1 MTERGGQRGGG
12 RPAGGGRRSNGRSAD
27 GDGRGP
33 RDVTKRDGRRVRFDP
48 SKIRA
53 AVWRAMQAVGD
64 GDEAFAEDVTAV
76 VTLALEREA
85 SIATER
91 DWTPSIETVQD
102 RVERALVEMGR
113 AGVAKAYILY
123 RDRRSRA
130 RSAHALTEDADAPVL
145 GDTDSVRV
153 RRSDAFA
160 PWSRGRIA
168 AALVQEA
175 DLPRDLASD
184 VARKV
189 EERVLASG
197 LSEVSTALVRALV
210 DHELVASGMV
220 DALRHTEPVA
230 LPRHDL
236 RRLAGGDGGAR
247 AWEPWRRSDVVVDGP
262 LPYDGLGSEGDIAE
276 QAGAEVLRRF
286 ASTEV
291 LDRRSAE
298 LHAAGD
304 LHVSDLRR
312 PQRFLHL
319 GVPLGL
325 LGAAGPERAPQEA
338 LTRCAVLLGRTS
350 RGLTLDEAG
359 PLLRAVLARDEDLGD
374 WLGALSAVAT
384 AAGQR
389 ICLRVDD
396 ERDASGAITD
406 GFGVERAAL
415 ALALV
420 RARDLARAPRV
431 WMDVEDLAVLLGE
444 DPRVRDAVLDL
455 LARGVFVPSWH
466 RGEGRPSGPG
476 SVRLPG
482 ERGLVATGGAVA
494 LNLPRLAHRVG
505 AFDEERMLEELF
517 GLLSCALE
525 AGRALALFQER
536 GGARGREAGDPD
548 SVRALFARASYA
560 LVPVG
565 LPEAL
570 RILGDGEAEPER
582 GARILGLIAEAAA
595 RFPEP
600 GAPRFEPC
608 ALFGAEA
615 ARRLAWSDR
624 TTSDAPRAH
633 QAWLFA
639 EMSGQDALVR
649 SYTPGFAVGAS
660 AAWRAGEAEAEL
672 VRTVPSGLMTP
683 VPRHGEGAFPTS
695 GALPRGGDG
704 PAPSVQLERFV
715 SLRRAALARADA
727 RTAGAHSDELLPM
740 GGADRTTHRSSDAS
754 GATGPTPLRLLR
766 GESDGETTPS

>member
-1 MTERGGQRGGG
+1 MTDRGGHTS
-12 RPAGGGRRSNGRSAD
+12 GGRRTGGAGRVP
-27 GDGRGP
+27 GP

-48 SKIRA
+48 AKIRA

-85 SIATER
+85 SIASAP
-91 DWTPSIETVQD
+91 DWTPTIETVQD

-130 RSAHALTEDADAPVL
+130 RSARALTDEADAPAL

-153 RRSDAFA
+153 RQSDAFA

-175 DLPRDLASD
+175 DLPRELASE

-210 DHELVASGMV
+210 DHELVAGGMV

-236 RRLAGGDGGAR
+236 RRLASGGGGAR
-247 AWEPWRRSDVVVDGP
+247 AWEPWRRADVVVDGP
-262 LPYDGLGSEGDIAE
+262 APYDGLGSEGDIVD

-319 GVPLGL
+319 GVPLAL
-325 LGAAGPERAPQEA
+325 LGTGGPERAPEEA
-338 LTRCAVLLGRTS
+338 LVRSAALLARTS

-359 PLLRAVLARDEDLGD
+359 PLVRAVRARGD
-374 WLGALSAVAT
+374 GLLRWLTALSAVAT

-389 ICLRVDD
+389 ICLRLDD
-396 ERDASGAITD
+396 ARGPD
-406 GFGVERAAL
+406 GVVSEGYAAERAAL
-415 ALALV
+415 VVALAA
-420 RARDLARAPRV
+420 ARDLDRAPRV
-431 WMDVEDLAVLLGE
+431 WMDVDDLGELLGE

-455 LARGVFVPSWH
+455 LVRGTLVPSWH
-466 RGEGRPSGPG
+466 RGDGRPSGPG
-476 SVRLPG
+476 AVRLAG

-494 LNLPRLAHRVG
+494 LNLPRLARRVG
-505 AFDEERMLEELF
+505 PHDEERMLEELF
-517 GLLSCALE
+517 GLLTCALE
-525 AGRALALFQER
+525 AGRALAAFQER
-536 GGARGREAGDPD
+536 GSARGREAGEPGEGA
-548 SVRALFARASYA
+548 RALFARAAYA

-570 RILGDGEAEPER
+570 RILGDGEADPER

-615 ARRLAWSDR
+615 ARRLAWTDR

-649 SYTPGFAVGAS
+649 SYTPGYAVGAT

-672 VRTVPSGLMTP
+672 VRTVPSGLLAP
-683 VPRHGEGAFPTS
+683 VPRSGG
-695 GALPRGGDG
+695 GALPGSGDHA
-704 PAPSVQLERFV
+704 APSVQLERFV

-727 RTAGAHSDELLPM
+727 HAGGARVDELLPL
-740 GGADRTTHRSSDAS
+740 GGSDRTPLSSRPSDAS

-766 GESDGETTPS
+766 GPDDGGDPTPR